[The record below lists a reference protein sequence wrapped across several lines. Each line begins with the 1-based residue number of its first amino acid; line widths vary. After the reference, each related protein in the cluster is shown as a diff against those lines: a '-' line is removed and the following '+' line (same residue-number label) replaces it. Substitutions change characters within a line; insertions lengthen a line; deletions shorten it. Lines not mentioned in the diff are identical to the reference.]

1 MAKEIITKSY
11 RRLLSDIGTLL
22 DEGRNKIAK
31 QVNKVIVNAYWN
43 IGGQIVEFEQEG
55 KKKAEYG
62 QMLLKNLGRDLS
74 IKYGRGFS
82 WRNLF
87 YMRKFYLTYPKLQT
101 VSAKLTWS
109 HYSVLLSIDDELKRH
124 FYEIEAV
131 KNNYSVRELKRQI
144 DSALFERLSLSK
156 DKKGVL
162 ELSKKGHI
170 VDAPSDLVKDP
181 YVLEFLGIPESEKL
195 TETKLENSLIKNL
208 SQFLLEL
215 GRGFSFVD
223 RQYRISMNNEHYY
236 IDLVFYNIELKCYVL
251 IDLKVGK
258 FKHTDAGQ
266 MNFYLNY
273 FKKEVN
279 SAWDRDHIGIILCLD
294 KDKVYADYVLGGL
307 NNKIFASKYK
317 LRLPSE
323 KELRQELEKE
333 RRRLL
338 VKDEQ

>member
-11 RRLLSDIGTLL
+11 RRLLSEIGTLL

-131 KNNYSVRELKRQI
+131 KNNYSVRELKR
-144 DSALFERLSLSK
+144 
-156 DKKGVL
+156 
-162 ELSKKGHI
+162 
-170 VDAPSDLVKDP
+170 
-181 YVLEFLGIPESEKL
+181 
-195 TETKLENSLIKNL
+195 
-208 SQFLLEL
+208 
-215 GRGFSFVD
+215 
-223 RQYRISMNNEHYY
+223 
-236 IDLVFYNIELKCYVL
+236 
-251 IDLKVGK
+251 
-258 FKHTDAGQ
+258 
-266 MNFYLNY
+266 
-273 FKKEVN
+273 
-279 SAWDRDHIGIILCLD
+279 
-294 KDKVYADYVLGGL
+294 
-307 NNKIFASKYK
+307 
-317 LRLPSE
+317 
-323 KELRQELEKE
+323 
-333 RRRLL
+333 
-338 VKDEQ
+338 